1 MSKTK
6 DNSTKFER
14 DKARFLYLRKR
25 NARYYKLMC
34 ERFSN
39 FEFKEHVYNEI
50 LNKEPTRENVKEEL
64 IRDKVS
70 KMIVKD
76 AMFKIDKSSINAIV
90 GRDKYE

>member
-25 NARYYKLMC
+25 NARDYKLMC

-39 FEFKEHVYNEI
+39 FEFKEYVYNEI

>member
-76 AMFKIDKSSINAIV
+76 AMFKIYKSSINAIV